1 MAVLSAEELLGTRLT
16 RLVAERATRR
26 RAVVMPILEEKG
38 WKPGRLVTDAGVGKN
53 TVYRYLDGTRSGIS
67 APNRQAIADALGIKL
82 EELPE

>member
-26 RAVVMPILEEKG
+26 RAVCRS
-38 WKPGRLVTDAGVGKN
+38 WKKDGNLGRLVTDAGVGKN